1 MNSRLIYFDFET
13 TGLNVFNDR
22 VIEYCF
28 KDEKEQK
35 TIQGLIK
42 IKKKLSKE
50 IENITGITDD
60 MLSLAKKIDTHQDK
74 MLSFLDNG
82 HNNYLIAHNGNNFD
96 RFFLQRILKKW
107 GTTTI
112 NQNIKFI
119 DTIHLAKYIFPGNK
133 SYSQKNLCIQF
144 NITSGNHRAE
154 ADVIAL
160 EKLYRILL
168 FHLSNKINIKPHIL
182 INNPDI
188 IYDLLYI

>member
-13 TGLNVFNDR
+13 TGLNVFKDR

-74 MLSFLDNG
+74 MLSFLDNT
-82 HNNYLIAHNGNNFD
+82 HNNYLIAHNGHNFD

-107 GTTTI
+107 ETTTK

-160 EKLYRILL
+160 EKLYHILL
-168 FHLSNKINIKPHIL
+168 FHLSSKINIKPHIL
-182 INNPDI
+182 LNNPDI